1 MRINL
6 THILQAPLSARVQ
19 HKQVC
24 VGQISV
30 VAPQENLLSAFIFT
44 FSARSIQFS
53 LDCGINFWNTSFR
66 TVEKKLIVL
75 L

>member
-6 THILQAPLSARVQ
+6 THILQAPLSVRVQ

-30 VAPQENLLSAFIFT
+30 VAHQENLLSAFICT
-44 FSARSIQFS
+44 FSTHSIQFP
-53 LDCGINFWNTSFR
+53 LDCGINF
-66 TVEKKLIVL
+66 
-75 L
+75 

>member
-30 VAPQENLLSAFIFT
+30 VAPQENLLHLYVHLVLAASNFLWTVALIFET
-44 FSARSIQFS
+44 LHSE
-53 LDCGINFWNTSFR
+53 L
-66 TVEKKLIVL
+66 
-75 L
+75 